1 MKKLKRI
8 ISMITAM
15 ATSVM
20 LAITANAEG
29 GELASSK
36 AVTGTKALLNDL
48 SNVLLVVALIAGSRS
63 NCWYSLRDLLCCTP
77 WRSRRNGSEKV
88 ETAHYCCGCF
98 HSNCCS
104 GFGSHQGTRKLL
116 PVRRGN
122 MTTDYTSGFPP

>member
-36 AVTGTKALLNDL
+36 AVTGTKALLNE
-48 SNVLLVVALIAGSRS
+48 IGR
-63 NCWYSLRDLLCCTP
+63 
-77 WRSRRNGSEKV
+77 
-88 ETAHYCCGCF
+88 AH
-98 HSNCCS
+98 
-104 GFGSHQGTRKLL
+104 
-116 PVRRGN
+116 V
-122 MTTDYTSGFPP
+122 